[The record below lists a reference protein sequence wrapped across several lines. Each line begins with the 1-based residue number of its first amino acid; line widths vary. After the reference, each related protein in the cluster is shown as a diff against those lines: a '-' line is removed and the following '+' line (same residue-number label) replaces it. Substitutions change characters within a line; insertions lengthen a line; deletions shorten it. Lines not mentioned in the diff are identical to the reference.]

1 MKRLLL
7 ALTAAFGV
15 LGALG
20 HGGPEY
26 PWQRIPMFDL
36 WFGLL
41 GCAALILFSEALG
54 KFFLLRRE
62 DYYDR
67 P

>member
-1 MKRLLL
+1 MRKVLL
-7 ALTAAFGV
+7 ALSVAFGV
-15 LGALG
+15 VGVLG
-20 HGGPEY
+20 HGHPHY
-26 PWQRIPMFDL
+26 PWQRIPAFDL

-41 GCAALILFSEALG
+41 GCALLILLSEALG
-54 KFFLLRRE
+54 KYFLSRRE